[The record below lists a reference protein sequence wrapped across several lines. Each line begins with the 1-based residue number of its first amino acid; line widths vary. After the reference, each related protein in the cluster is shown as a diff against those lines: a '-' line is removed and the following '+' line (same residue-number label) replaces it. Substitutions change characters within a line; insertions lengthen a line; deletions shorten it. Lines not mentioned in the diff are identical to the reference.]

1 MAALWGCQ
9 PALAGPKDFKIEA
22 ISRAPDQVVI
32 QDSLK
37 FYHYVFPGK
46 KAAEYC
52 PTLNPQLSALT
63 PPWPAMDYERT
74 RDAWVSRNPGGDK
87 LKGQVSVAICVDG
100 DLTPTG
106 DFVLGTQEKGVTLLI
121 VENL

>member
-1 MAALWGCQ
+1 
-9 PALAGPKDFKIEA
+9 
-22 ISRAPDQVVI
+22 
-32 QDSLK
+32 
-37 FYHYVFPGK
+37 
-46 KAAEYC
+46 
-52 PTLNPQLSALT
+52 
-63 PPWPAMDYERT
+63 MDYERT